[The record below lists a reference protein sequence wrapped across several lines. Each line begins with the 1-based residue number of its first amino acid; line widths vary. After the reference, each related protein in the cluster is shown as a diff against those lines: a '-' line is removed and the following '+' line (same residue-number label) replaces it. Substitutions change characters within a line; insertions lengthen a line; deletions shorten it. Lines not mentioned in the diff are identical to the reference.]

1 MIKKSLIKKVAVL
14 SMAVAMSLS
23 MVACDKDNADKTEK
37 EVTTEAQDTE
47 AKTEEK
53 TEERTETEDETT
65 EAVATEA
72 ASTEAYVEDNGKLTV
87 KHVTM
92 DVPEGFEFYQ
102 NMSGTIAYRTK
113 EADQSFAIYVEDT
126 NSYTEA
132 QVTDA
137 YVAQVKNVYGSQVT
151 SETKTYG
158 GHEYTVMDIDAADGS
173 YVGQAVIL
181 CEGTTIVYL
190 EYVSTTGDESTF
202 ETIMNS
208 ITF

>member
-37 EVTTEAQDTE
+37 EVTTEAPDTE
-47 AKTEEK
+47 AKTEE
-53 TEERTETEDETT
+53 RTEAEDETT
-65 EAVATEA
+65 EDITTEA

-92 DVPEGFEFYQ
+92 DVPEGFGYYQ
-102 NMSGTIAYRTK
+102 NVSGTIAYRTQ
-113 EADQSFAIYVEDT
+113 EADASFAIYVEDD
-126 NSYTEA
+126 NSYAEE
-132 QVTDA
+132 QIKDA
-137 YVAQVKNVYGSQVT
+137 YLAQVKNVYGSQVT

-158 GHEYTVMDIDAADGS
+158 GHEYTVMDIDDPNGEF
-173 YVGQAVIL
+173 VGQAVIL
-181 CEGTTIVYL
+181 CEGSTLVYL

>member
-23 MVACDKDNADKTEK
+23 MVACDKEKAEKTEK
-37 EVTTEAQDTE
+37 EITTEATDTE

-53 TEERTETEDETT
+53 TEAEDETT
-65 EAVATEA
+65 EAVSTEA

-92 DVPEGFEFYQ
+92 DLPEGFEFYQ
-102 NMSGTIAYRTK
+102 NMSGTIAYRTQ
-113 EADQSFAIYVEDT
+113 EADESFAIYVEDD
-126 NSYTEA
+126 NSYTEQ
-132 QVTDA
+132 QVIDA
-137 YVAQVKNVYGSQVT
+137 YLAQVKNVYGSQVT

-158 GHEYTVMDIDAADGS
+158 GHEYTVMDIDATDGS
-173 YVGQAVIL
+173 YIGQAVIL
-181 CEGTTIVYL
+181 CEGTTLVYL